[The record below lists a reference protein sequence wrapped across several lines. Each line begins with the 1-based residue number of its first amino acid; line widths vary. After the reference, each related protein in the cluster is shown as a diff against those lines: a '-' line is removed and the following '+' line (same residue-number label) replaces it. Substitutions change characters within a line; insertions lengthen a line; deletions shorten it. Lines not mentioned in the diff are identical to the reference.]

1 MKFVGIFLFGAVGL
15 SYWYYKMFLA
25 SGDSWVWIRSRYRWT
40 PKNIESVIIPAYSIV
55 MVLVPLFAWF
65 STFDPPHWLFICA
78 SIPVF
83 LLLILCVVS
92 FLPIKFPD
100 RFYPEW
106 QYAKRHGLLDN
117 RGKIDREAWA
127 RHQAEIRQEK

>member
-40 PKNIESVIIPAYSIV
+40 PKNIESVIIPTYSIV

-65 STFDPPHWLFICA
+65 STFDPPRWLFICA

-83 LLLILCVVS
+83 LLLILCVVG
-92 FLPIKFPD
+92 FLPIKFPN

-106 QYAKRHGLLDN
+106 QYAKRHGLLDDE
-117 RGKIDREAWA
+117 GKIDREAWE
-127 RHQAEIRQEK
+127 RHKPEKQREK